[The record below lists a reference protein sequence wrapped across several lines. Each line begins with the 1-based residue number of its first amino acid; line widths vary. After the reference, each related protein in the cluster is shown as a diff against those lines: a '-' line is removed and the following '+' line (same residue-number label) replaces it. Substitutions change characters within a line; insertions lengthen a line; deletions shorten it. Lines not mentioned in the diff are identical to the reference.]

1 MPRPSAAKAAL
12 ADLTTY
18 TRTHTHTHIFNI
30 QSCTHK
36 YAHLAKYINGLT
48 IAVADVSSGGQR
60 LPQAATAPNS
70 CWTPLPPCTP
80 LPPHRAKLL
89 YYTHFDTL
97 IYGFTR
103 AVYPSRARPSH
114 ARPGQLVLQPPRMQM
129 QLGDPYALVNV
140 RFRERVHANK
150 FLKDTRR
157 S

>member
-1 MPRPSAAKAAL
+1 MFSAAHRLMPRPSAAKAAL

-18 TRTHTHTHIFNI
+18 TRTHIFDI

-70 CWTPLPPCTP
+70 CWTPLPAPLHP
-80 LPPHRAKLL
+80 LPKLL

-103 AVYPSRARPSH
+103 AVYPSRLRPSH

-129 QLGDPYALVNV
+129 QLGDPYALANV
-140 RFRERVHANK
+140 RFREREQVPQ
-150 FLKDTRR
+150 RYP
-157 S
+157 